1 MANKGSLKTHLFGKK
16 SFGATPNGFRFQAAS
31 TRRVGNSLP
40 TMMTNILVSNRPYAD
55 YPNHPQKVSL
65 KTSEASSS
73 KAKTTFQIRFQAA

>member
-1 MANKGSLKTHLFGKK
+1 MN
-16 SFGATPNGFRFQAAS
+16 
-31 TRRVGNSLP
+31 RRVGNSLP